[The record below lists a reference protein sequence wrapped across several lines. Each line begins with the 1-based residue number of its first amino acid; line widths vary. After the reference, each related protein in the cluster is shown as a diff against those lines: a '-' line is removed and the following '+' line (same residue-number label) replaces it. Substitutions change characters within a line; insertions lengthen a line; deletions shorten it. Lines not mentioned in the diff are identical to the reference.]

1 MKLRNLIVAGS
12 IALLPVWAGAATLYI
27 PAAGTGPGANFSQ
40 WETEIVFHNP
50 TAAPIAVTL
59 VFHDQNG
66 SAETAGVIIPAR
78 ETIALQD
85 VVSSK
90 FGRESATGAIEITA
104 PQNPAADRLVVT
116 SRTKNVTPEGD
127 FGQDVPA
134 LRADQAAQQGDVAVL
149 TGPSSA
155 IEARFNF
162 GLFTLAET
170 SVRWELVRADG
181 TVAATVDR
189 QYAAGIQRQYNYG
202 VPTLFNVTPADRDVV
217 KATVLAGSAMFYGT
231 AINEQSGDPSFV
243 PGIQIRAESGL
254 RFTGIDI
261 DEDGT
266 VDVADANDDGVL
278 DAPLDT
284 FIGLFPN
291 FFRVVA
297 ASDRAG
303 ALTYSVVSSTTD
315 AIVTDSNGTIQ
326 MYPSVALRG
335 TTGELKVRVTNA
347 DGLSRVLTIP
357 LRFR

>member
-12 IALLPVWAGAATLYI
+12 IALLPVVASAASLYI

-59 VFHDQNG
+59 IFHDQAG
-66 SAETAGVIIPAR
+66 SAETAGVLVPAR
-78 ETIALQD
+78 GTIALQD

-90 FGRESATGAIEITA
+90 FGRESATGAIEIMA
-104 PQNPAADRLVVT
+104 PQNSTADRLVVT

-127 FGQDVPA
+127 FGQDIPA
-134 LRADQAAQQGDVAVL
+134 LRASDAAQQGEVAVL
-149 TGPSSA
+149 PGPSSA
-155 IEARFNF
+155 VSARFNF
-162 GLFTLAET
+162 GLFTLSET
-170 SVRWELVRADG
+170 SVRWQLVRADG
-181 TVAATVDR
+181 TIAATVER

-202 VPTLFNVTPADRDVV
+202 VPTLFNATPADNDVV
-217 KATVLAGSAMFYGT
+217 QATVLAGSAMFYGT
-231 AINEQSGDPSFV
+231 AVNEQSGDPSFV
-243 PGIQIRAESGL
+243 PGIRIRADSGL
-254 RFTGIDI
+254 RFAGIDI
-261 DEDGT
+261 NEDGT
-266 VDVADANDDGVL
+266 IDIADANDDGVL

-297 ASDRAG
+297 ESDAAG
-303 ALTYSVVSSTTD
+303 TLTYAVISSTTD
-315 AIVTDSNGTIQ
+315 AIVADSIGTIQ

-335 TTGELKVRVTNA
+335 TSGELKVRVTNA

-357 LRFR
+357 VRFR